1 MELKARV
8 YRVFDDGR
16 PLKAIM
22 SMRYGELII
31 ERVRLVEMSDGR
43 LIMAMPCRKHKGR
56 YYDCAWPMTEGLRS
70 AMEEEA
76 LRAYEAEK
84 DVVRLGNDGAESDGS
99 SDADVADALAHV

>member
-8 YRVFDDGR
+8 YRIFDDGR

-31 ERVRLVEMSDGR
+31 ERVRLVELPDGR
-43 LIMAMPCRKHKGR
+43 LIVAMPCRKHKGR

-76 LRAYEAEK
+76 KRAYEAEK
-84 DVVRLGNDGAESDGS
+84 NGVRLGNDGTESDGS
-99 SDADVADALAHV
+99 SDADVDDGLVCV